1 MARSVAQLRD
11 LVPQTHL
18 RWGAVEPSPTW
29 WSLEEIAG
37 RLVEISGSGAP
48 AVLTLAFELV
58 LEAQQQGEPTAWIT
72 SEESAFYPPDVA
84 EGGVDLDAL
93 VVVRVPSVQAVP
105 RAADRLVRSGG
116 FGLVVLDLGAHAE
129 IPIPLQARLAGLA
142 QKHHTALLCLTEKPS
157 QAPSLGSLISL
168 RVQAHR
174 TKSAKD
180 QFTCEL
186 RVMKDKRRGPIW
198 THEEVCRGPAG
209 LC

>member
-1 MARSVAQLRD
+1 MARSITQIRD
-11 LVPQTHL
+11 LVPPTRL
-18 RWGAVEPSPTW
+18 RWGAVGPSPTW
-29 WSLEEIAG
+29 WSLDEIAG
-37 RLVEISGSGAP
+37 RLVEMSGSGAT
-48 AVLTLAFELV
+48 ATLTLSFGLV
-58 LEAQQQGEPTAWIT
+58 LQAQQQGEPTAWIT
-72 SEESAFYPPDVA
+72 PVESSFSPPDVA

-174 TKSAKD
+174 TKSTKD